1 MTEGARGWTRRSR
14 HLKTA
19 GTPTRRGAARSGPA
33 RAAGAGAG
41 GSGRRTEP
49 TEARTACPCSGAINA
64 TSGERAWTLSTPGGP
79 RRPAAVPGVA
89 ARRCCRLGRGS
100 QAASARVCAGCSR
113 PVSAPS
119 GTTAQP
125 STPGRCQT
133 PCRPP
138 VAKSSPPCARPPE
151 AAPPSPQPAQLR
163 RPHPPAGGWE
173 SGSGWC
179 SRSPGAGAERGGGS
193 HDPKAVHLPPPPP
206 LPHLRAW
213 EQRCFVPAANTS
225 SLRLR
230 EWGRVGPQ
238 PGEKVRGGKGQ
249 APAPRWARAHH

>member
-1 MTEGARGWTRRSR
+1 MDFVHSGRAASPRCGSRCGRQEALPPRARVPGRVRACARGMLAAGFCPVPDDCATQYPRALSNPVPPPGRQVLATVCSAPRGGAPPRSR
-14 HLKTA
+14 
-19 GTPTRRGAARSGPA
+19 PSC
-33 RAAGAGAG
+33 
-41 GSGRRTEP
+41 RT
-49 TEARTACPCSGAINA
+49 
-64 TSGERAWTLSTPGGP
+64 
-79 RRPAAVPGVA
+79 
-89 ARRCCRLGRGS
+89 
-100 QAASARVCAGCSR
+100 
-113 PVSAPS
+113 
-119 GTTAQP
+119 
-125 STPGRCQT
+125 
-133 PCRPP
+133 
-138 VAKSSPPCARPPE
+138 
-151 AAPPSPQPAQLR
+151 R

-206 LPHLRAW
+206 LPHLWAW